1 MTGGNNASFFLA
13 YPVPTL
19 TASFFTDLSRSA
31 LPVWFLWFMSL
42 LSSIKIY
49 SFHQQQL
56 QPKNCQH
63 PILCACV
70 GEAVGE
76 YFKAFKLEIYN
87 FVGKKR
93 EQWRLAGSL
102 AVFASVS
109 GCFLTWVV
117 DKVTA
122 LIFKQFEMQ
131 FDPLVIIKMQELE
144 IHMPSPSLI
153 YYHSLSCHGLSSPDN
168 AHWRTRNQNCGYIF

>member
-1 MTGGNNASFFLA
+1 MQLQQITRENIVWVQTTADKHLSSCPFVNAFFAFSSTTLISFVLRVSPFLTPVLDCNNDWRKQCFFLFSIPGA
-13 YPVPTL
+13 N
-19 TASFFTDLSRSA
+19 TDCFIFHRLSRSA

-109 GCFLTWVV
+109 GCF
-117 DKVTA
+117 
-122 LIFKQFEMQ
+122 
-131 FDPLVIIKMQELE
+131 
-144 IHMPSPSLI
+144 
-153 YYHSLSCHGLSSPDN
+153 
-168 AHWRTRNQNCGYIF
+168 